1 MVLSSKLGLFF
12 ARDLK
17 RESNADQCVGS
28 RFLQLPRPWCFNTFM
43 RLITAHRILIAT
55 SVIFFFGF
63 SYWQL
68 ARYLQSGDIWALLQA
83 IGYFLAAIG
92 FGFYFVN
99 IKRWYR

>member
-1 MVLSSKLGLFF
+1 
-12 ARDLK
+12 
-17 RESNADQCVGS
+17 
-28 RFLQLPRPWCFNTFM
+28 M

-68 ARYLQSGDIWALLQA
+68 ARYLQSGDIWALVQA

-92 FGFYFVN
+92 FGFYLVN

>member
-1 MVLSSKLGLFF
+1 LAAEVPV
-12 ARDLK
+12 
-17 RESNADQCVGS
+17 REILNVKATPINRRFS
-28 RFLQLPRPWCFNTFM
+28 FLQLPRPWCFNTPM

-92 FGFYFVN
+92 FGFYLVN